1 MIQRDQAV
9 SLLGELVQ
17 KLYQPEFS
25 VPNESELLDEDNQI
39 NKSAL
44 EMWKKKSDTLVRE
57 LCIKWLDKEMN
68 LDEVMHLWAGTLSE
82 DQDFINSFNKL
93 GEIID
98 GWKKHLRQ
106 VFLKDTSL
114 YTMPQGTAI
123 PEDNEI
129 LKDDQNDLKSDESVS
144 FEEDNE

>member
-9 SLLGELVQ
+9 NLLGELVQ
-17 KLYQPEFS
+17 KLCQSEFS
-25 VPNESELLDEDNQI
+25 VPNESELLDENSRI
-39 NKSAL
+39 NKYAL
-44 EMWKKKSDTLVRE
+44 EMWKKRSDTLVRE

-68 LDEVMHLWAGTLSE
+68 LDEVIHLWAGTLSE

-98 GWKKHLRQ
+98 GWKKHLRL

-114 YTMPQGTAI
+114 YTMPQGAAV
-123 PEDNEI
+123 PDDSEI
-129 LKDDQNDLKSDESVS
+129 LKDEQTDLKSDESIS